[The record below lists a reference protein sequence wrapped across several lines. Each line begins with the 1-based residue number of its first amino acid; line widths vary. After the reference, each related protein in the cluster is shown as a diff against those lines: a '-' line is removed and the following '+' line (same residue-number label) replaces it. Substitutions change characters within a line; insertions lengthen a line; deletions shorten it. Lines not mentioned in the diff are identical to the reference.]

1 MVPPHVIGGDYV
13 NGKVSLFLNQRVSDN
28 WVRIFHHLGEF
39 TNLLSTTKFSFD
51 GKQVSIVASE
61 EYAQRYIDQFKEWLK
76 KANHEYEQNTP
87 PREAGSRR
95 KKANAASVGERNRR
109 TTIKAFEKSRILKTA
124 KKPHPRYFLMP
135 TKRVVPAR

>member
-1 MVPPHVIGGDYV
+1 M
-13 NGKVSLFLNQRVSDN
+13 
-28 WVRIFHHLGEF
+28 RIFHHLGEF

-95 KKANAASVGERNRR
+95 KKRTQLQLEKETEERRLR
-109 TTIKAFEKSRILKTA
+109 LLKNLE
-124 KKPHPRYFLMP
+124 F
-135 TKRVVPAR
+135 